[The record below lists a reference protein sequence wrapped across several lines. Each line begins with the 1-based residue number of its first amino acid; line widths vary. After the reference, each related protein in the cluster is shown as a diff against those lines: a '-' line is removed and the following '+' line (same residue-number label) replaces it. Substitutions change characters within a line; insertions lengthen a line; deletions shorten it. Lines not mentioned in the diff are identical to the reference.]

1 MGISRGILLPVWE
14 IFRHSGVNDIGHTS
28 APGTSEIITPGCQV
42 LIPKGTLLPGREL
55 EVDFGFTKSAGAET
69 YTPQFRLGPN
79 GNLTDALLTFA
90 PAIAATTRTADAGA
104 RWKIRSN
111 TAIQRI
117 GAAGGSV
124 NEGNTATTV
133 APANVTI
140 SDVTTTDLYLT
151 MTTTMGGAA
160 EWVTI
165 QRITVTVSG

>member
-14 IFRHSGVNDIGHTS
+14 IFRHSGANDIGHTS
-28 APGTSEIITPGCQV
+28 APGTSEIATPNCQV
-42 LIPKGTLLPGREL
+42 LIPKGTLLTGREL
-55 EVDFGFTKSAGAET
+55 EIDFGYTKSGGAET
-69 YTPQFRLGPN
+69 YIPNFRLGPA
-79 GNLTDALLTFA
+79 GNLTDPQLSFGPTV
-90 PAIAATTRTADAGA
+90 AATTRTADAGV
-104 RWKIRSN
+104 RYKIRTN

-124 NEGNTATTV
+124 NEGNSATTV

-151 MTTTMGGAA
+151 MTTTMGGAT

-165 QRITVTVSG
+165 QRLTVTVSG